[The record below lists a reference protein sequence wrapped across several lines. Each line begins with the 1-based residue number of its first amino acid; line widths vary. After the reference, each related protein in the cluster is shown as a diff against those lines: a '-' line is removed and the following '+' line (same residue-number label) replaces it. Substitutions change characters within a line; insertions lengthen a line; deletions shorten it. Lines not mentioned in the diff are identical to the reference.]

1 MYVALFTSISKIGGN
16 IDSPFLALVPKEA
29 NPTSFARFIPI
40 SLCNSSYKILT
51 KIIASR
57 LKKNLPKFIS
67 SNQGGFMQDKQ
78 IMNNIVL
85 VQEVIHSSIK
95 VKGKGMVIKFDM
107 ANSFD
112 IVQHVFLF
120 KVLEHFGLSP
130 QFIK

>member
-1 MYVALFTSISKIGGN
+1 
-16 IDSPFLALVPKEA
+16 
-29 NPTSFARFIPI
+29 
-40 SLCNSSYKILT
+40 
-51 KIIASR
+51 
-57 LKKNLPKFIS
+57 
-67 SNQGGFMQDKQ
+67 MQDKQ